1 MKNLTKNLQFHPKQ
15 LLLFTAFAV
24 LIAATS
30 IPEWGTFQ
38 NYVNMPQGG
47 AGMCMDQRLKITS
60 YGLFNACPSK
70 DLCANYFQDTITS
83 GSNIPT
89 PPKCSYSESDGPFP
103 NSAVMKGTCTPV
115 GTFLNHIE
123 LISGKKKHLEYLQ
136 AAQYSA
142 IISITLLFLLM
153 GFFGNKK
160 YANAISVKVL
170 YGLTILS
177 AVNTLV
183 MFIMFSENTV
193 TCVGPI
199 GQMGGCSYPEK
210 AKDKDGHVCGSDLKT
225 KSPLILESMTGGPGF
240 ILQIIG
246 ITLLLGSVVV

>member
-38 NYVNMPQGG
+38 NYVNSRIRGD
-47 AGMCMDQRLKITS
+47 GMCIDTQLKITS

-70 DLCANYFQDTITS
+70 DLCANFVQDTITS

-89 PPKCSYSESDGPFP
+89 PPKCSFP

-115 GTFLNHIE
+115 GMFLNHIE
-123 LISGKKKHLEYLQ
+123 FYSGKKKHLEYLQ

-142 IISITLLFLLM
+142 IISISLLFILM
-153 GFFGNKK
+153 GFLGNIK
-160 YANAISVKVL
+160 YANTISVKVL

-193 TCVGPI
+193 TCVGI
-199 GQMGGCSYPEK
+199 DNEVGGCSYPEK
-210 AKDKDGHVCGSDLKT
+210 AKGKDGKVCGSEIT
-225 KSPLILESMTGGPGF
+225 NNSPIVLQSMTGGPGF